1 MSFSNRILF
10 YLGMF
15 LFMFGGIYC
24 ITQLFAIVL
33 ERPLSFL
40 TFKIEKFSWV
50 SFLALSATLVGFWI
64 IRKQKRL

>member
-1 MSFSNRILF
+1 MSFSNRILV

-33 ERPLSFL
+33 DRPLSFL
-40 TFKIEKFSWV
+40 TFKIEKLSWI
-50 SFLALSATLVGFWI
+50 FFFALLATLIGFWL
-64 IRKQKRL
+64 IRKQKR